1 MIIDRL
7 QKEALEKSPICV
19 GLDTSLS
26 YLPRELKEKDWSI
39 SEKIFHFNKQIIDH
53 TEDLAACFKLQIAY
67 YEAMGLQGLEAYK
80 ETLAY
85 LKKKNILSI
94 GDIKRGDILATQSEY
109 AKAHLTG
116 EFEADIVTVNAYMGE
131 DAVSPFYP
139 YMTEREKGVFVLLHT
154 SNESA
159 GDLQE
164 LISGGKELYL
174 HMGDL
179 LEKWGRPYLGAS
191 GFSAVGAVAGLTYP
205 KEFEKLSE
213 LYPNMFFLIPG
224 YGAQG
229 GRGEDLRPV
238 FQKRINGVVNS
249 SRGLIAAHVGKTE
262 GMDFASF
269 AREAALVMKEDLIGW
284 Q

>member
-19 GLDTSLS
+19 GLDTAYS
-26 YLPRELKEKDWSI
+26 YLPEALRGKDWSL
-39 SEKIFHFNKQIIDH
+39 SEKIFEFNRRIIDH

-67 YEAMGLQGLEAYK
+67 YEAMGIEGLAAYS
-80 ETLAY
+80 ETLSY
-85 LKKKNILSI
+85 LRKKELLSI
-94 GDIKRGDILATQSEY
+94 GDVKRGDILATQAEY

-116 EFEADIVTVNAYMGE
+116 EFEADFVTISAYMGE

-139 YMTEREKGVFVLLHT
+139 YMEEKEKGVFVLLHT
-154 SNESA
+154 SNKSA

-164 LISGGKELYL
+164 LLVGEKELYL

-179 LEKWGRPYLGAS
+179 LEKWGRPYIGTS

-205 KEFEKLSE
+205 KEFEKLSD
-213 LYPNMFFLIPG
+213 LYPSMFFLIPG

-238 FQKRINGVVNS
+238 FKKRINGVVNS
-249 SRGLIAAHVGKTE
+249 SRGLIAAHRGKTE
-262 GMDFASF
+262 SMDFADYV
-269 AREAALVMKEDLIGW
+269 REAALKMKEDLIGW